1 MYLLVARTKKDVCF
15 PIRLQI
21 SICVLS
27 LQRYSHLKA
36 NLRFPVIQI
45 VKRNSFLQP
54 FISKAA
60 VPILLLRFAMIDRL
74 FSFLNP
80 IIPFWNHSISMRN
93 QWEKKILVFR
103 YYSFEAHSCVDSKH
117 SESIRR
123 TCFCLWWL
131 IREQSH
137 RMMRKWENGY
147 LWIGGNRSRRS
158 SHNWSRFHQTIT
170 EGYLHLSNTKS
181 ILSRVTVPIFP
192 KLLCPP
198 LNCVNEGR
206 SIHSSAYSISL
217 RIVNVFL

>member
-27 LQRYSHLKA
+27 LQRYSHLKT

-80 IIPFWNHSISMRN
+80 IIPFWNHSITMRN
-93 QWEKKILVFR
+93 CWGKKGLVFS
-103 YYSFEAHSCVDSKH
+103 YNSFEAHNPNNGNSDSK
-117 SESIRR
+117 
-123 TCFCLWWL
+123 
-131 IREQSH
+131 
-137 RMMRKWENGY
+137 
-147 LWIGGNRSRRS
+147 
-158 SHNWSRFHQTIT
+158 QT
-170 EGYLHLSNTKS
+170 
-181 ILSRVTVPIFP
+181 
-192 KLLCPP
+192 
-198 LNCVNEGR
+198 
-206 SIHSSAYSISL
+206 SAYYTPQETVLLKLGINRCVTLYSITFCVRPIIIAMVPNLL
-217 RIVNVFL
+217 R